1 MTSTAAERL
10 KAIMQFTEL
19 GSGFKIAMRDLEIRG
34 AGNVLGA
41 EQHGHM
47 DKVGYELYAKILKEE
62 LTGERSESVEL
73 DIKATAY
80 IPERYVES
88 GAGRMD
94 CYKQIADIRSLA
106 DRALERISKKENC
119 FAAMVYKKAEG
130 RFDEDSPH
138 IVLHHP
144 SDSGNLGTILRTALG
159 FGLKNIAIIRPAVDS
174 DDPRVVRASMGAAF
188 SLNVRHFDSFEQYR
202 AQYPLR
208 RLFPFM
214 LTGAVPLDEAVQKV
228 DGPFSLVFGNEAS
241 GLPDE
246 FAQIGVSTLIPHSQQ
261 IDSLNLA
268 IAAGIGMYAF
278 TRK

>member
-1 MTSTAAERL
+1 MAKLEAYDKALDYSYAPGIFPATECLKNAKKRCMRL
-10 KAIMQFTEL
+10 LVSSNGLQSE
-19 GSGFKIAMRDLEIRG
+19 G
-34 AGNVLGA
+34 AQEAGV
-41 EQHGHM
+41 
-47 DKVGYELYAKILKEE
+47 
-62 LTGERSESVEL
+62 RVE
-73 DIKATAY
+73 
-80 IPERYVES
+80 V
-88 GAGRMD
+88 
-94 CYKQIADIRSLA
+94 A

-188 SLNVRHFDSFEQYR
+188 SLNVRHFDSFDQYR

-241 GLPDE
+241 GLPDA
-246 FAQIGVSTLIPHSQQ
+246 FAQMGVSTLIPHSHQ

-278 TRK
+278 TRR